1 MLKRFWNWLL
11 GQTTIDERIEEKVDN
26 VKKTIVAVKKEIA
39 DVKDA
44 IEDVVDEAQDVY
56 TAATGKITKSSLRE
70 MTKKQLIEHASKDF
84 SVDLKN
90 AESKSNLINKVYNLH
105 HKK

>member
-11 GQTTIDERIEEKVDN
+11 AQTTIDEQIAEKVGS
-26 VKKTIVAVKKEIA
+26 VKRTISAVKEEIA
-39 DVKDA
+39 DVKEA
-44 IEDVVDEAQDVY
+44 IGDVVEEVQDVY

-70 MTKKQLIEHASKDF
+70 MTKKQLIEHASSDF
-84 SVDLKN
+84 NVDLKN